1 MAREQWRLR
10 DGRKQRR
17 WGEKELRYQVQGRV
31 WKPKGNTTTQVNTGN
46 EEGPLMDGGISV
58 NFLQESR
65 RWFDRCAYAK
75 VQEVENVEH
84 LQRYFSSIGLYNFKL
99 IPMGEKEVLLEFES
113 NQDMAETIEEC
124 SIFLEEKLHDLRPCT
139 ESVFAV
145 SHCIWIKVWQI
156 PMGIWREQFFTAVGN
171 KLGTYVCV
179 DAATSVRERVDFA
192 RKLVEM
198 THPILHPFVI

>member
-1 MAREQWRLR
+1 
-10 DGRKQRR
+10 
-17 WGEKELRYQVQGRV
+17 
-31 WKPKGNTTTQVNTGN
+31 
-46 EEGPLMDGGISV
+46 MDGGISV

-124 SIFLEEKLHDLRPCT
+124 SIFLEEKLHDLKPCT